1 MLDVNEVIYLVL
13 ETPIIIVNFKFYRE
27 ASGKDALK
35 LSREAEAVVQETG
48 IKIAVSP
55 NVVDLRLVIKEVK
68 IPIYAQHVDP
78 VGLGAHTGH
87 ISPYYIS
94 ELGERELC

>member
-1 MLDVNEVIYLVL
+1 MVL

-35 LSREAEAVVQETG
+35 LAKDAEAVAQETG

-55 NVVDLRLVIKEVK
+55 NTVDLRLVTKGVK

-78 VGLGAHTGH
+78 VGLGAYTGH
-87 ISPYYIS
+87 ISPYYIG
-94 ELGERELC
+94 ELGVEGTLLN